1 MKYFLDF
8 ESTQYAQRIISI
20 GCVSEKGDKFHTYV
34 QLSGNDKLSKFITEL
49 TGITKET
56 LKEKGVSADEA
67 FEKLSYFVSET
78 RNGEMPEYYCYG
90 DSDAMF
96 CKNTTKYMTSLASI
110 TYALYL
116 AKEMIDFGKTVKSFF
131 KTDAPFGLK
140 KMYTFLCEQEIQQKH
155 DALEDATML
164 ADIVE
169 KFEKFK
175 VEDAVEIAAI
185 PSGRIH
191 VGKKAPALFV
201 SWPKDKW
208 VADTGAKKNTP
219 YKYVATA
226 GTREKYFKD
235 MDTLVM
241 WIIRYMTT
249 GVSIK
254 NETQVAKVKER
265 IEQSLKDGKMRYNC
279 IFTERKEKTDV

>member
-8 ESTQYAQRIISI
+8 ESTQHAQRIISI

-34 QLSGNDKLSKFITEL
+34 QLSGNDKLSKFIIEL

-67 FEKLSYFVSET
+67 FANLSSFVDAT
-78 RNGEMPEYYCYG
+78 RNDEMPEYYCYG
-90 DSDAMF
+90 DCDSIF
-96 CKNTTKYMTSLASI
+96 CKNTVKYMTNLASM

-116 AKEMIDFGKTVKSFF
+116 ARTMIDFGKTVKSFF
-131 KTDAPFGLK
+131 KTQTPFGLK
-140 KMYTFLCEQEIQQKH
+140 KMYTFLCEQEVQQKH

-164 ADIVE
+164 ADVVE
-169 KFEKFK
+169 RFEKFK
-175 VEDAVEIAAI
+175 VEDAAEIAAI
-185 PSGRIH
+185 PSNKIRT
-191 VGKKAPALFV
+191 GKKAPALFV
-201 SWPKDKW
+201 SWPQDKW
-208 VADTGAKKNTP
+208 AADTGAKKNTP
-219 YKYVATA
+219 YKYTVTI

-265 IEQSLKDGKMRYNC
+265 IKQSLKDGKTRYNC
-279 IFTERKEKTDV
+279 IFTERKENDNA

>member
-8 ESTQYAQRIISI
+8 ESTQHAQRIISI

-34 QLSGNDKLSKFITEL
+34 QLSGKDKISKVITEL
-49 TGITKET
+49 TGITKEI

-67 FEKLSYFVSET
+67 FANLASFVDAT
-78 RNGEMPEYYCYG
+78 RNDEMPEYYCYG
-90 DSDAMF
+90 DCDSMF
-96 CKNTTKYMTSLASI
+96 CKNTTKYMTNLTSM

-116 AKEMIDFGKTVKSFF
+116 ARTMIDFGKTVKSFF
-131 KTDAPFGLK
+131 KTQTPFGLK
-140 KMYTFLCEQEIQQKH
+140 KMYTFLCEQEVQQKH

-164 ADIVE
+164 ADVVE

-175 VEDAVEIAAI
+175 VEDAAAIAAI
-185 PSGRIH
+185 PSNKIRF
-191 VGKKAPALFV
+191 GKKAPALFV
-201 SWPKDKW
+201 SWPQDKW
-208 VADTGAKKNTP
+208 AADTGAKKNTP
-219 YKYVATA
+219 YKYTVTA
-226 GTREKYFKD
+226 GTHEKYFKD

-254 NETQVAKVKER
+254 NDAQVAKVKER
-265 IEQSLKDGKMRYNC
+265 IKQSLIDGKARYNC
-279 IFTERKEKTDV
+279 IFTERKENDNA

>member
-34 QLSGNDKLSKFITEL
+34 QLSGNDKLSKVITEL
-49 TGITKET
+49 TGITKEI
-56 LKEKGVSADEA
+56 LKEKGVPADEA
-67 FEKLSYFVSET
+67 FANLASFVDAT
-78 RNGEMPEYYCYG
+78 RNDEMPEYYCYG
-90 DSDAMF
+90 DCDSIF
-96 CKNTTKYMTSLASI
+96 CKNTTKYMTNLTSM

-116 AKEMIDFGKTVKSFF
+116 AKTMIDFGKTVKSFF
-131 KTDAPFGLK
+131 KTQTPFGLK
-140 KMYTFLCEQEIQQKH
+140 KMYTFLCEQEVQQKH

-164 ADIVE
+164 ADVVE
-169 KFEKFK
+169 KFAKFK
-175 VEDAVEIAAI
+175 VEDAAAIAAI
-185 PSGRIH
+185 PSNKIRF
-191 VGKKAPALFV
+191 GKKAPALFV
-201 SWPKDKW
+201 SWPQDKW
-208 VADTGAKKNTP
+208 AADTGAKKNTP
-219 YKYVATA
+219 YKYTVTA

-254 NETQVAKVKER
+254 NEVQVAKVKER
-265 IEQSLKDGKMRYNC
+265 IKQSLKDGKTRYNC
-279 IFTERKEKTDV
+279 VFTERKENDNA